1 MYPNVRDTP
10 LPAERLTGSVVYDLV
25 YNPPSTRLL
34 REATAHGCHTIG
46 GLDMLVGQAHEQFT
60 WWTGAAPPASVMRQA
75 ADSRLTEFTRNEDY
89 VV

>member
-1 MYPNVRDTP
+1 M
-10 LPAERLTGSVVYDLV
+10 YDLV

-34 REATAHGCHTIG
+34 REAAARGCHTIG

-60 WWTGAAPPASVMRQA
+60 WWTGAVPPASVMRQA
-75 ADSRLTEFTRNEDY
+75 ADRRLTEFTRHEDY